1 MKISILIIIFIN
13 LINSASLPFP
23 NWQSSN
29 QFAISSTSQ
38 TKKQQYESLKEEKE
52 ELEKTD
58 KDFDRDIKL
67 EQSKAK
73 KNIQSTQEAMKDSVV
88 DRDFLLKK
96 LGVLNDANQTFLDA
110 QLSRKELISVIQE
123 HQDLLEEYF
132 KDPTFKFFRIVVK
145 ASYGYEEIIELYKK
159 IANQEEIKTR
169 LIDEKR
175 TLENDLDIKKKNL
188 SEIVS
193 ALKNKEKA
201 VRESSFF

>member
-67 EQSKAK
+67 DQSKAK
-73 KNIQSTQEAMKDSVV
+73 K
-88 DRDFLLKK
+88 
-96 LGVLNDANQTFLDA
+96 
-110 QLSRKELISVIQE
+110 ISSQPKM
-123 HQDLLEEYF
+123 Q
-132 KDPTFKFFRIVVK
+132 
-145 ASYGYEEIIELYKK
+145 
-159 IANQEEIKTR
+159 
-169 LIDEKR
+169 
-175 TLENDLDIKKKNL
+175 
-188 SEIVS
+188 
-193 ALKNKEKA
+193 
-201 VRESSFF
+201 